1 MMPPTN
7 FTVSGEFKAII
18 TDGADEGN
26 EPDVQNISALV
37 TFTPSISEA
46 QIGTTTWRLTPLI
59 ARTEEDGILKT
70 IDSTEDVALPCGD
83 ATEGNPLF
91 GLTYKVEF
99 SKVNYNKLR
108 DQRIEPFRFAAPTTA
123 TSVDLATVERLPL

>member
-1 MMPPTN
+1 MPPLN
-7 FTVSGEFKAII
+7 FTVSGQFKAII
-18 TDGADEGN
+18 TDGADAGN

-46 QIGTTTWRLTPLI
+46 QIGTTTWRLTPLV
-59 ARTEEDGILKT
+59 ARLEGDSVLRT
-70 IDSTEDVALPCGD
+70 IDSTEDVGLPCGD
-83 ATEGNPLF
+83 DTEGEPLY

-99 SKVNYNKLR
+99 TKVVYNRLS

-123 TSVDLATVERLPL
+123 TNIDLATVERIPL